1 MLVRAF
7 LRDATAGPILAAG
20 LLQLA
25 LGMGRQ
31 WSASSVRLKEERKKI
46 WIDSDLPLRREAL
59 KHASDFVISS
69 SEGSMPRAEHLF
81 KLPKQ
86 QYGGSC
92 HEKMWVSS
100 RGFLLVEIMLIRR
113 VVFLRSRFSISD
125 LGGANDS
132 HRKQSFVTTRGSDTC
147 VPVKDHIGV
156 LHR

>member
-31 WSASSVRLKEERKKI
+31 LSASNVRLKEERKKI
-46 WIDSDLPLRREAL
+46 WIDIDLLRREAL

-113 VVFLRSRFSISD
+113 VVFLRSRFSISN

-132 HRKQSFVTTRGSDTC
+132 HRKQSFVTTRGSETC
-147 VPVKDHIGV
+147 APVKVHIGL